1 MKINMSTIKSS
12 GVSLH
17 FEKHKAND
25 TAVNGLQRH
34 NERVPGQKHS
44 NEKIDDSRTADNV
57 FLKKSDGKFKQAV
70 SDVIEKERDK
80 GLKGVR
86 KDAVRMVEATVQLSG
101 KVLDMDEN
109 EQERVLRDSYE
120 WLKNEFGENNIVSAV
135 IHKDETNMHLHFDF
149 VPIDEEGKLSAKTI
163 ISKPKLQQYQSEF
176 LKELQDK
183 HATLNFK
190 RGGGET
196 NGLSQRDFE
205 VLQKEREEREKE
217 LSEYSDK
224 LDLYE
229 DDLIEREGL
238 LEAREERFKARE
250 SLLVERENKVS
261 IKEQKVLNGSLE
273 LNKSVSSFRNDKQ
286 KFNKAIMQVQER
298 NRARESALDERETKV
313 NNKDLEAD
321 KKLEEANELT
331 QTWERVK
338 LEVEALSKRIESK
351 LKQFGQTWERI
362 LNGVRAN
369 EIKQSEVVTT
379 VEKHTPVETEQKI
392 DELMLDMNRLTDK
405 NKGQELS

>member
-25 TAVNGLQRH
+25 TAVNGLHRH

-44 NEKIDDSRTADNV
+44 NEKIDDSRTVDNV

-70 SDVIEKERDK
+70 SNVIENEREN

-101 KVLDMDEN
+101 KVLDMDED
-109 EQERVLRDSYE
+109 EQEQVLRDSYE

-149 VPIDEEGKLSAKTI
+149 VPIDEQGKLTAKTI
-163 ISKPKLQQYQSEF
+163 ISKPKLQQYQNEF
-176 LKELQDK
+176 LKELQEK

-217 LSEYSDK
+217 LSKYSDK

-229 DDLIEREGL
+229 DELIEREER
-238 LEAREERFKARE
+238 LEAREERFKGRESALGKRELEVSKKARE
-250 SLLVERENKVS
+250 VS
-261 IKEQKVLNGSLE
+261 EAVLE
-273 LNKSVSSFRNDKQ
+273 LNKRIELFGKEKKEFETSAMKVRQRNSTR
-286 KFNKAIMQVQER
+286 ER
-298 NRARESALDERETKV
+298 ALDEREIKV
-313 NNKDLEAD
+313 DKKDQQAD
-321 KKLEEANELT
+321 KKLSEANELT
-331 QTWERVK
+331 RKWERVK
-338 LEVEALSKRIESK
+338 LEVEAMSKRIESK
-351 LKQFGQTWERI
+351 LKQFGRTWERI
-362 LNGVRAN
+362 LTGVRTN
-369 EIKQSEVVTT
+369 EIKQSDVVEA
-379 VEKHTPVETEQKI
+379 VEKHTPVETEQK
-392 DELMLDMNRLTDK
+392 
-405 NKGQELS
+405 